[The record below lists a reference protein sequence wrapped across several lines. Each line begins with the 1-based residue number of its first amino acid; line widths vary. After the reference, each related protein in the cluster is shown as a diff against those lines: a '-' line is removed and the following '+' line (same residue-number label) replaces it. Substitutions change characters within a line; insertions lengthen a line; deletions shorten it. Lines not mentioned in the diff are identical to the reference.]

1 MVLSTA
7 VYGSSREVNLG
18 GEEIL
23 KTQMSYL
30 GNSLIPEVS
39 GYYSNR
45 KQARLEKIGQ
55 GGGWEGKMGFGER
68 SKRFANSK
76 RLHTA

>member
-18 GEEIL
+18 GEETTI

-30 GNSLIPEVS
+30 GNSPIPVVFS
-39 GYYSNR
+39 YYSNR
-45 KQARLEKIGQ
+45 KQARLVKIGQ

-68 SKRFANSK
+68 SKRFAN
-76 RLHTA
+76 